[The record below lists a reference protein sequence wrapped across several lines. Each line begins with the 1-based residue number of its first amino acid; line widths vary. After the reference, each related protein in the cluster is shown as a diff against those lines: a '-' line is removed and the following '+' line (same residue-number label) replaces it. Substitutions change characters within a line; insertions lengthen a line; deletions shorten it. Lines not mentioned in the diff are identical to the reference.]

1 MVNQHPNYQ
10 NGSETTPQ
18 KELKGNSFSRDASA
32 PDHQSSL
39 QTPSYPENGF
49 IERHHPDGPVKTMR
63 SMFSELD
70 PNPTMN
76 ATAPMDA
83 ISNPPVAQLLRERE
97 WESVSPSE
105 RRLDPSLLNE
115 LKALLE
121 DPFVCSISVSSSN
134 NSDDEKEPYLEE
146 EQGNAEVWEYGTNDF
161 RLHST
166 VFNGTVRSRAP
177 LLVRPRTARQVSRC
191 VLFCQKHNLE
201 LSVKSGGYGTHGWSV
216 AGQLIIDLSLI
227 SAVAVSLPDSPQSPL
242 PPLRDMK
249 LSVNRNHEHSDAVR
263 NTDGNVTSIVRNPK
277 GKGRQQ
283 GNGAGDGPE
292 AGMSSP
298 PVASCAGPD
307 FGCDAHTSA
316 SFRNNVGSAKR
327 SNSEAWHGDETD
339 QPRQANG
346 NSASV
351 SLTQPS
357 SKGRKSTRGRADSD
371 DKILDEAAKKSMMA
385 GLGGATEFE
394 PSFQDAHGSSF
405 QSSTSLNFGS
415 ALPPLMQ
422 SRDVSGFSD
431 PRWQFGS
438 GTTSLPPSG
447 MFDPTYVMG
456 YPGSVGLGGIPNS
469 YFGTQI
475 SSDAGSSSSSVHQ
488 SQSSSTTLF
497 SHMSP
502 RSLPP
507 YTVVTFGS
515 GATAKQ
521 IDKVSHASPWGAFH
535 VPLAAFPVGSAVM
548 MTGGFGFLG
557 RLHGLSMDNLLEIE
571 YVLSDGRIV
580 WLSGLDEK
588 NEGTVIAVENAD
600 GTQGQLSEQE
610 GKDLW
615 FAIRGAG
622 TALGIATRY
631 RAKAYHVPVVYAGN
645 LIYPFN
651 RETTPRLIQ
660 HVRDCVKAS
669 PRKLYV
675 NMILTAGPAHLA
687 GVVIVQLCF
696 VGSQESGAEYLQA
709 ISSWEEERCLFK
721 DIRERDFLE
730 QQDSVANILKGGAGR
745 KWFIKSDLLNS
756 LSDEVILETCRQF
769 HSVPDGCT
777 WLFELTAGAVSDTT
791 TSCLPKSHRD
801 ALYTVA
807 ALHQWPVN
815 IPQEDVRCVVTARDW
830 IDKTIH
836 PNSPGGPLPCFLSSS
851 HPEAVRG
858 VYGENIDRLVS
869 IKQHFD
875 PDNFFRHSIWPASG
889 HKGNLLASPSE
900 RVDDLSVPEDIKRVW
915 REEDE
920 KIGRDGV
927 LGIGSSR
934 CMP

>member
-1 MVNQHPNYQ
+1 MVNQTSTYQ
-10 NGSETTPQ
+10 NGGEPNYNGSKANGTNGYTGATNIE
-18 KELKGNSFSRDASA
+18 A
-32 PDHQSSL
+32 
-39 QTPSYPENGF
+39 GF
-49 IERHHPDGPVKTMR
+49 IETHHPDGPVKTAR

-70 PNPTMN
+70 PNPSMN

-83 ISNPPVAQLLRERE
+83 MSNPPVAKVLMERE
-97 WESVSPSE
+97 CESVSPSE

-115 LKALLE
+115 LKTLLS
-121 DPFVCSISVSSSN
+121 DPFVRSISLTSSKT
-134 NSDDEKEPYLEE
+134 SDDEVEQYLEE
-146 EQGNAEVWEYGTNDF
+146 EKGDAEVWEYGTQDF

-242 PPLRDMK
+242 PSLRSMK
-249 LSVNRNHEHSDAVR
+249 LSVNRHRERSDAVR
-263 NTDGNVTSIVRNPK
+263 NTNGTVTSVVRDPK
-277 GKGRQQ
+277 GKGKQQ

-292 AGMSSP
+292 AGMASPPLAYNAGFGFDSKLVSSP
-298 PVASCAGPD
+298 NNGGAG
-307 FGCDAHTSA
+307 
-316 SFRNNVGSAKR
+316 KR
-327 SNSEAWHGDETD
+327 SISEAWHGDEND
-339 QPRQANG
+339 QPRQAIHNGDSASSTKPRLASRNGSDSTRLCG
-346 NSASV
+346 NSDENV
-351 SLTQPS
+351 
-357 SKGRKSTRGRADSD
+357 
-371 DKILDEAAKKSMMA
+371 LDEAAKKSLMA
-385 GLGGATEFE
+385 GLDGPTEFE
-394 PSFQDAHGSSF
+394 PSFQDAHASSF
-405 QSSTSLNFGS
+405 QSATPLNFGS
-415 ALPPLMQ
+415 AIPPLIHPGNMP
-422 SRDVSGFSD
+422 GLAD

-438 GTTSLPPSG
+438 SSTSLSTGG

-456 YPGSVGLGGIPNS
+456 YPGSAGLGGISNS
-469 YFGTQI
+469 YFGSQI
-475 SSDAGSSSSSVHQ
+475 SSDTTTSSSGPTSQ
-488 SQSSSTTLF
+488 SRSSSTPTSLF
-497 SHMSP
+497 SNMSP
-502 RSLPP
+502 SSLPP

-580 WLSGLDEK
+580 WLSGLDAK

-600 GTQGQLSEQE
+600 GTEGQLTEQE

-622 TALGIATRY
+622 TAMGIATRY

-651 RETTPRLIQ
+651 RETTPHLIQ

-687 GVVIVQLCF
+687 GVVVVQLCF
-696 VGSQESGAEYLQA
+696 VGSQESGAEYLSA

-756 LSDEVILETCRQF
+756 LSDDVISETCRQF

-777 WLFELTAGAVSDTT
+777 WLFELTAGAVTDATT
-791 TSCLPKSHRD
+791 TCLPKSHRE

-815 IPQEDVRCVVTARDW
+815 IPQEDVRCVLTARDW

-836 PNSPGGPLPCFLSSS
+836 PDSPGGPLPCFQSSS
-851 HPEAVRG
+851 HPEAIRG
-858 VYGENIDRLVS
+858 MYGENIDRLVS

-875 PDNFFRHSIWPASG
+875 PDNFFRHSLWPASG
-889 HKGNLLASPSE
+889 HRGNLLASSSE
-900 RVDDLSVPEDIKRVW
+900 RAEDVSVSEDVKQVW

-920 KIGRDGV
+920 RIGRDGV
-927 LGIGSSR
+927 LGIGQSGHKS
-934 CMP
+934 

>member
-1 MVNQHPNYQ
+1 MVNQQSTYQ
-10 NGSETTPQ
+10 NGSAPSH
-18 KELKGNSFSRDASA
+18 KGSKANDGNGDTAA
-32 PDHQSSL
+32 TH
-39 QTPSYPENGF
+39 PEGGF
-49 IERHHPDGPVKTMR
+49 IETHHPDGPVMTER

-70 PNPTMN
+70 PNPSLS

-83 ISNPPVAQLLRERE
+83 MMNPPVSKILKERE
-97 WESVSPSE
+97 CESVSPSE
-105 RRLDPSLLNE
+105 RRLDPSLLDE
-115 LKALLE
+115 LKTLLS
-121 DPFVCSISVSSSN
+121 DPFVRSISVASSKN
-134 NSDDEKEPYLEE
+134 GDDKQEQYLEE
-146 EQGNAEVWEYGTNDF
+146 EQGDAEVWEYGTQDF

-242 PPLRDMK
+242 PALRSMK
-249 LSVNRNHEHSDAVR
+249 LSVNRHHERSDAVR
-263 NTDGNVTSIVRNPK
+263 NTNGDVTSVVRDAK

-292 AGMSSP
+292 AGMATSP
-298 PVASCAGPD
+298 LSY
-307 FGCDAHTSA
+307 
-316 SFRNNVGSAKR
+316 NVGLELDSKLPASRNSSGHGKR
-327 SNSEAWHGDETD
+327 SIDEAWQGDESDRPNQATNNGALASYTKPGFVSRKSSNSNR
-339 QPRQANG
+339 PRG
-346 NSASV
+346 NSDENV
-351 SLTQPS
+351 
-357 SKGRKSTRGRADSD
+357 
-371 DKILDEAAKKSMMA
+371 LDEAAKKSLMA
-385 GLGGATEFE
+385 GLEGPTEFE
-394 PSFQDAHGSSF
+394 PSFRDAHASSF

-415 ALPPLMQ
+415 AIPPMVRPGIMPSQ
-422 SRDVSGFSD
+422 GD

-438 GTTSLPPSG
+438 SSTSLSSGG

-456 YPGSVGLGGIPNS
+456 YPGSAGLGGISNS
-469 YFGTQI
+469 YFGSQI
-475 SSDAGSSSSSVHQ
+475 SSDTTASSSSGPTSHSGSSSMS
-488 SQSSSTTLF
+488 LF

-502 RSLPP
+502 SSLPP

-521 IDKVSHASPWGAFH
+521 IDKVSHVSPWGAFH

-580 WLSGLDEK
+580 WLSGSDAK
-588 NEGTVIAVENAD
+588 NEGIVIAVENAD
-600 GTQGQLSEQE
+600 GTEGQLTEQE

-622 TALGIATRY
+622 TAMGIATRY

-675 NMILTAGPAHLA
+675 NIILTAGPAHLA
-687 GVVIVQLCF
+687 GVVVIQLCF
-696 VGSQESGAEYLQA
+696 VGSQESGAEYLSA
-709 ISSWEEERCLFK
+709 IGSWEEERCLFK

-756 LSDEVILETCRQF
+756 LSDDVISETCRQF

-777 WLFELTAGAVSDTT
+777 WLFELTAGAVSDATT
-791 TSCLPKSHRD
+791 TCLPKSHRD

-815 IPQEDVRCVVTARDW
+815 IPQEDVRCVLTARDW

-836 PNSPGGPLPCFLSSS
+836 PDSPGGPLPCFQSSS
-851 HPEAVRG
+851 HPEAIRG
-858 VYGENIDRLVS
+858 MYGENVDRLVS

-875 PDNFFRHSIWPASG
+875 PDNFFRHSLWPASG
-889 HKGNLLASPSE
+889 HRGNLLASPSE
-900 RVDDLSVPEDIKRVW
+900 RAQDLSVAEDIKRVW

-927 LGIGSSR
+927 LGIGPSCHKS
-934 CMP
+934 